1 MDPNINL
8 RRRSARHLM
17 NPYINLK
24 EGEGRPGD
32 LVDPYINLK
41 GGSKRR
47 RNLIGPYINW
57 KEGQG
62 DHETSRIRTPSSQ
75 PGTADRCAGIR
86 PPRSG
91 NPIVEWDLPTPKPK
105 PKNPQTKK
113 TPDITQKQKG
123 EQTNE
128 KRTKDWNEEETT
140 RERTSIGCEILFWG
154 GGPVWQTRDPLFSNS
169 LFSYFILSSLLLSS
183 FISTVFFPPLFCS
196 LLLLSL
202 PCIPFSSFL
211 RFVSGVCSINGL
223 FDLLRWLIWPCLI
236 VLFLMCDFPFLFF

>member
-140 RERTSIGCEILFWG
+140 RERTSIGCEIWG
-154 GGPVWQTRDPLFSNS
+154 GWSCLADSGSSLLKFSLLLFYLIFPSS
-169 LFSYFILSSLLLSS
+169 LFFHFNCLVSSSLLLSS
-183 FISTVFFPPLFCS
+183 LVVASMYSLLFLSSFRFWGVFHKWSLRPPPLADLALPYRS
-196 LLLLSL
+196 LSH
-202 PCIPFSSFL
+202 
-211 RFVSGVCSINGL
+211 V
-223 FDLLRWLIWPCLI
+223 
-236 VLFLMCDFPFLFF
+236 

>member
-1 MDPNINL
+1 
-8 RRRSARHLM
+8 M
-17 NPYINLK
+17 NPYKNLQ

-140 RERTSIGCEILFWG
+140 RERTGIGCEIG
-154 GGPVWQTRDPLFSNS
+154 GGSCLEDSG
-169 LFSYFILSSLLLSS
+169 SSLLKLS
-183 FISTVFFPPLFCS
+183 P
-196 LLLLSL
+196 LLLS
-202 PCIPFSSFL
+202 
-211 RFVSGVCSINGL
+211 
-223 FDLLRWLIWPCLI
+223 
-236 VLFLMCDFPFLFF
+236 

>member
-91 NPIVEWDLPTPKPK
+91 NPIVEWDLPTPKPNQKTHK
-105 PKNPQTKK
+105 PRRHQT
-113 TPDITQKQKG
+113 
-123 EQTNE
+123 
-128 KRTKDWNEEETT
+128 
-140 RERTSIGCEILFWG
+140 
-154 GGPVWQTRDPLFSNS
+154 
-169 LFSYFILSSLLLSS
+169 
-183 FISTVFFPPLFCS
+183 
-196 LLLLSL
+196 
-202 PCIPFSSFL
+202 
-211 RFVSGVCSINGL
+211 
-223 FDLLRWLIWPCLI
+223 
-236 VLFLMCDFPFLFF
+236 

>member
-154 GGPVWQTRDPLFSNS
+154 GSCLADSG
-169 LFSYFILSSLLLSS
+169 SSLLKLSPLILSYLPFFSLLSFQLSFFLLSS
-183 FISTVFFPPLFCS
+183 ALFSCCRFHVFP
-196 LLLLSL
+196 SL
-202 PCIPFSSFL
+202 PFFVSFL
-211 RFVSGVCSINGL
+211 GCV
-223 FDLLRWLIWPCLI
+223 P
-236 VLFLMCDFPFLFF
+236 

>member
-62 DHETSRIRTPSSQ
+62 DHGTSRIRTPSSQ

-123 EQTNE
+123 EHTKE

-140 RERTSIGCEILFWG
+140 RERTSIGCEIWG
-154 GGPVWQTRDPLFSNS
+154 GVLFGRLGILSS
-169 LFSYFILSSLLLSS
+169 QILSSLILSYLPFFSLLSFQLS
-183 FISTVFFPPLFCS
+183 FFLFSSALFSCCRFHVFP
-196 LLLLSL
+196 SL
-202 PCIPFSSFL
+202 PFFVSFL
-211 RFVSGVCSINGL
+211 GCV
-223 FDLLRWLIWPCLI
+223 P
-236 VLFLMCDFPFLFF
+236 

>member
-17 NPYINLK
+17 NPYINLQ

-91 NPIVEWDLPTPKPK
+91 NPIFEWDLPTPKPK

-140 RERTSIGCEILFWG
+140 RERTSIGCEILG
-154 GGPVWQTRDPLFSNS
+154 VLFGR
-169 LFSYFILSSLLLSS
+169 LGILSSQLLSS
-183 FISTVFFPPLFCS
+183 LILSYLPFFS
-196 LLLLSL
+196 LLSL
-202 PCIPFSSFL
+202 
-211 RFVSGVCSINGL
+211 
-223 FDLLRWLIWPCLI
+223 
-236 VLFLMCDFPFLFF
+236 